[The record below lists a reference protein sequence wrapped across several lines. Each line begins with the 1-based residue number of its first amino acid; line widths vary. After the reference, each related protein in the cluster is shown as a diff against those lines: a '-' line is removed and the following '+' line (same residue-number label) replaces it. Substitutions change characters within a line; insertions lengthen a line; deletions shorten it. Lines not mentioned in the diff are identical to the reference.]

1 MKMAAGLSR
10 EQFNAMARRRLQSIA
25 KDVGG
30 IYCRGLVLCDGG
42 VQLSFR
48 RINAS
53 NGECAA
59 ILIATNM
66 SNGKVVESSAGGVL
80 EMIAKAKS
88 A

>member
-1 MKMAAGLSR
+1 MAAGLSR

-25 KDVGG
+25 KENNGLYRPGAGEVRFGDVA
-30 IYCRGLVLCDGG
+30 VT
-42 VQLSFR
+42 FR

-59 ILIATNM
+59 LLVATNTVT
-66 SNGKVVESSAGGVL
+66 GKVVESSQGGVL
-80 EMIAKAKS
+80 EMIEKAKT